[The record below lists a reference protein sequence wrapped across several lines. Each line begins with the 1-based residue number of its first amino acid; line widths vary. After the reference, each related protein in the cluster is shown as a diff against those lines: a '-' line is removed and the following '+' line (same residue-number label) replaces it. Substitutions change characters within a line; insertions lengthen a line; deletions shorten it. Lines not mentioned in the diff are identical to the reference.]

1 MTKKL
6 NINDI
11 IRTTTDFE
19 DEKTRPLFNLTPT
32 IKKQGYLTKD
42 QAIKILKWKSPRPLN
57 HYNKNS
63 DDDFKQI
70 TKLAFEQKDEKV
82 KIHILTAL
90 IGVKYPAASALLMFY
105 DQKKYPIIDIRVW
118 RQLHNNGLVKDNAK
132 GQAFT
137 LEQWN
142 KYLTVIRQLAEENK
156 LTARQVEKRLFDHDR
171 KTQSGTLYKTYKTK

>member
-105 DQKKYPIIDIRVW
+105 DQKKYPIILPMHI
-118 RQLHNNGLVKDNAK
+118 
-132 GQAFT
+132 
-137 LEQWN
+137 
-142 KYLTVIRQLAEENK
+142 
-156 LTARQVEKRLFDHDR
+156 
-171 KTQSGTLYKTYKTK
+171 